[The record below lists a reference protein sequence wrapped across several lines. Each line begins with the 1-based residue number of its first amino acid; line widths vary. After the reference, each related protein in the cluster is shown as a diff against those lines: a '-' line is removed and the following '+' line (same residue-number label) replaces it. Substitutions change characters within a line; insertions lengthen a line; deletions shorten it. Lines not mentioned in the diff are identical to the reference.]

1 MSALRTALGI
11 MNAVLGAGTL
21 LLPVALAPLAHS
33 GAVSL
38 VVAGALLVWSLL
50 IGAAGGT
57 RGSGPAGFVRARL
70 GPRTTNVVHGLYF
83 GGFAVG
89 QAVVVGAAG
98 QFVADGPAAV
108 ALGVVLL
115 CLAAGLAA
123 AGANL
128 SPAVRTARLVATLAL
143 ALVWWLFPG
152 TFGLDPG
159 RSPFGAAAL
168 IAVPVL
174 FAWVGLEGSL
184 PALRSPRAAT
194 TLGVVLGLVGAA
206 ALYGVLL
213 NPPGSAALGPPA
225 VRSALA
231 WAAAVVLGT
240 YCLTNLRAVGA
251 RWNTLRSGPGE
262 AGAARGPGRPGIVVA
277 VALAGTAL
285 GLAAAFHWSIAVL
298 LLGPGTATAA
308 IYAVL
313 AVAALRRGRSR
324 PGATGPAVPGS

>member
-11 MNAVLGAGTL
+11 VNAVLGAGTL

-50 IGAAGGT
+50 VGSAGGT

-70 GPRTTNVVHGLYF
+70 GPRTTHVVHGLYF

-108 ALGVVLL
+108 ALGLALL
-115 CLAAGLAA
+115 CLAAALAA
-123 AGANL
+123 AGVHL

-159 RSPFGAAAL
+159 RSPFGVAAL

-184 PALRSPRAAT
+184 PALRSSRAAT

-213 NPPGSAALGPPA
+213 NPPGSGALGPPA
-225 VRSALA
+225 ARSAFA
-231 WAAAVVLGT
+231 WAAAVVLGM

-251 RWNTLRSGPGE
+251 RWNTLRSRPAEPG
-262 AGAARGPGRPGIVVA
+262 ARGPGRPGIVVA
-277 VALAGTAL
+277 VVLAGAAL

-324 PGATGPAVPGS
+324 PRATGPAADGS

>member
-11 MNAVLGAGTL
+11 VNAVLGAGTL

-50 IGAAGGT
+50 IGFAGGT

-98 QFVADGPAAV
+98 QFVADGPAAA
-108 ALGVVLL
+108 ALGAVLL
-115 CLAAGLAA
+115 CLAAALAA
-123 AGANL
+123 AGVTP

-143 ALVWWLFPG
+143 ALVWWLYPG

-184 PALRSPRAAT
+184 PALRSARAAT
-194 TLGVVLGLVGAA
+194 TWGVALGLVGAA

-213 NPPGSAALGPPA
+213 TPPGSQALGPPA
-225 VRSALA
+225 LHSALA
-231 WAAAVVLGT
+231 WVAAVVLGM

-251 RWNTLRSGPGE
+251 RWHTLRSGPAEPGD
-262 AGAARGPGRPGIVVA
+262 RGPGRPGIAVA
-277 VALAGTAL
+277 VVLAGAAL
-285 GLAAAFHWSIAVL
+285 GLAAAFHWSLAVL

-313 AVAALRRGRSR
+313 AVAALRRWRSR
-324 PGATGPAVPGS
+324 PRTTGPAVPGS